1 MPSKSLPS
9 RPDLDHLKHQA
20 KDLFDACH
28 AGTPEAFGRI
38 RSFHPKF
45 ADATSGDFVPAKVSL
60 ADAQLVIAREY
71 GFESWPKLKRHVESL
86 APSSKEEVE
95 HASGFADA
103 EHFDNL
109 AKNLV
114 AAFESGD
121 AAAIQRL
128 NDHRGRTSTW
138 EDVRADVWHGVYKV
152 RQAKGRPGSFEIGD
166 AQEFLAREVGHG
178 NWGAFVKAGGKPPA
192 GEFFETD
199 GSRISPRRNLS
210 DHEWDA
216 LIAVMKERRLTS
228 LDANGKM
235 TDAALKRVAELND
248 VTRLA
253 LGGSQQLTDDGL
265 RHLAQMPQLQHLD
278 LSNYPGSRITDR
290 GLEVLRH
297 LRELRDFQICWQPG
311 ITDAGVANLRFCEHL
326 ETVNLMGTPTGDGA
340 VQALTGKHQL
350 RRFRTGRSVTD
361 VGLAFLHQFPA
372 FKTWQG
378 GELKYSLMSPDAGPT
393 HLVLDGPFTD
403 TGLRHLAG
411 LNGLAGL
418 SFFWHATGITPGGLE
433 ALAGLPKL
441 AFLGC
446 EGKLCNDQAMGRIAA
461 IPQLRMLM
469 AQGTIASDEGFK
481 ALSRSQTLEYL
492 WGRECHNL
500 AGSGFAALS
509 TMPALRGLAVSCKN
523 VDDASLSTLPR
534 FPALRELMPMD
545 VDDVGFRHV
554 GACERLERLWCMYCR
569 DTTDAATEHIA
580 RLHLKSYYAGL
591 TKITDRSL
599 EILGRMTSLEKLEF
613 YECRNLTDAGLLF
626 LRSLPRLK
634 EVELHGSPNVT
645 LAGTKVFPGSVRVKY
660 SQ

>member
-28 AGTPEAFGRI
+28 AGTPEAFGRL

-45 ADATSGDFVPAKVSL
+45 ADMGPGDFASTKVSL

-86 APSSKEEVE
+86 APSSTEEAE
-95 HASGFADA
+95 EASASAGA
-103 EHFDNL
+103 EHLGTL
-109 AKNLV
+109 ARDLV

-121 AAAIQRL
+121 AAALQRL
-128 NDHRGRTSTW
+128 NEHRGRTSTW
-138 EDVRADVWHGVYKV
+138 EDVRADVWHSVYKV
-152 RQAKGRPGSFEIGD
+152 RQAKGRPGSFDVGD

-178 NWGAFVKAGGKPPA
+178 NWSAFIKAGGKPPA

-199 GSRISPRRNLS
+199 GNRISPRRSLS
-210 DHEWDA
+210 DQEWDA

-228 LDANGKM
+228 LEANGRM
-235 TDAALKRVAELND
+235 TDAALERVAELD
-248 VTRLA
+248 HVTRLD

-265 RHLAQMPQLQHLD
+265 RHLARMPQLQQLD

-297 LRELRDFQICWQPG
+297 LRELRKFQICWQPG
-311 ITDAGVANLRFCEHL
+311 VTDAGVANLRFCEHL
-326 ETVNLMGTPTGDGA
+326 ESVNLMGTPTGDGA
-340 VQALTGKHQL
+340 VQALAGKLEL

-361 VGLAFLHQFPA
+361 AGLLCLHEFPT
-372 FKTWQG
+372 FKTWHG

-403 TGLRHLAG
+403 TGLRQLAG
-411 LNGLAGL
+411 LDGLAGL
-418 SFFWHATGITPGGLE
+418 SFFWHATEVTAGGLK
-433 ALAGLPKL
+433 ALAGLPTL

-446 EGKLCNDQAMGRIAA
+446 EGKLCNDEAMGHIAA

-469 AQGTIASDEGFK
+469 AQGTVASDEGFK
-481 ALSRSQTLEYL
+481 ALSRSQTLELL

-500 AGSGFAALS
+500 AGGGFSALS

-545 VDDVGFRHV
+545 VDDTGFRHV
-554 GACERLERLWCMYCR
+554 GECRHLERLWCMYCR
-569 DTTDAATEHIA
+569 ETTDAATEHLA
-580 RLHLKSYYAGL
+580 RLNLKSYYAGL

-634 EVELHGSPNVT
+634 EVELHGLPNVT
-645 LAGTKVFPGSVRVKY
+645 LGGTKVFRESVRVKY
-660 SQ
+660 SP